1 MLVVEEA
8 EVTEVAAQVE
18 LEVVVQV
25 LDRLPMYQI
34 QAHLVQKTLEVV
46 EVVEVLLDLQVVPVL
61 LSLRIQPKH
70 K

>member
-25 LDRLPMYQI
+25 LDRLPMHQI
-34 QAHLVQKTLEVV
+34 QAHLV
-46 EVVEVLLDLQVVPVL
+46 
-61 LSLRIQPKH
+61 
-70 K
+70 

>member
-61 LSLRIQPKH
+61 LSLHILPKH